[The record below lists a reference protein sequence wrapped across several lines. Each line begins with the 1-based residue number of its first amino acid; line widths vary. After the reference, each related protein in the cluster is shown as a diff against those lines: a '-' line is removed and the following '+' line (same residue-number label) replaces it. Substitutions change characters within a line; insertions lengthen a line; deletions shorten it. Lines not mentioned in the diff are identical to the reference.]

1 MQESYVLPRL
11 APEPLVPVEA
21 ESNRYARSGAASL
34 RSALVWAEHCT
45 ECAMPA
51 CYTDCALYTP
61 RQDLHCRR
69 FYEDLG
75 RTPSAASGAPW
86 LSVRFRKW
94 GRLQAHGVPSLFSPE
109 RAELLERADD
119 ALGRWLHALPMQH
132 GFRMRLLGWWTRN
145 KPRLLHAARSA
156 ETAHATHFVCESHNP
171 GRETIG
177 LILTLREETRPQ
189 HVLQRRLEL
198 VPGYNLDKIALGDF
212 FDDAAPDAAY
222 FVSLDMEGDAFGAQV
237 SFGHLDFVRDEVA
250 AASEAEEKSN
260 GPKKAK
266 CVIWDLDNTL
276 WDGVLVEHGVDGVK
290 PREHVFEVIR
300 ELDRRGIINAI
311 ASKNHFE
318 LAEEALRKFG
328 MWEYFC
334 FPQISWGPKSEA
346 VRAIQKSMNVGI
358 NTFLFVD
365 DQPFERAEV
374 EAVHPEVE
382 ILTDEEGAR
391 LIDHDRCDV
400 VVTDESRKRR
410 SFYQQQMLREQAAP
424 DSGEDYAAFLRSCEI
439 VLEIEPLVPDLL
451 DRAHE
456 LVQRTNQMNFS
467 GHRYSRAQLE
477 VLANDPDKE
486 CWVMRCTDRFGDYGI
501 IGFGVVDRP
510 AWCLEDLMFS
520 CRIQSKRIEHHF
532 IAHLAEKARQTG
544 ARVLAARYRKTLKN
558 SPSGA
563 VFDDLGFVARGR
575 IEDVRQLELDLE
587 QFEAPETLIE
597 IRESGPDGADKG
609 NTTDGAARTNG
620 AEA

>member
-1 MQESYVLPRL
+1 MQESYVLPQL
-11 APEPLVPVEA
+11 APEPLVPAEA
-21 ESNRYARSGAASL
+21 EEHRYDATGAATL

-45 ECAMPA
+45 ECAMPS

-75 RTPSAASGAPW
+75 RAPSSSGGTPW

-94 GRLQAHGVPSLFSPE
+94 GRLQAHGIPSLFS
-109 RAELLERADD
+109 AERADRLERLD
-119 ALGRWLHALPMQH
+119 DLVGRAIHGLPMPH
-132 GFRMRLLGWWTRN
+132 GFRMRLASWWTRQ
-145 KPRLLHAARSA
+145 KGRVLHVARSA
-156 ETAHATHFVCESHNP
+156 ETSRATHFVCESHNP
-171 GRETIG
+171 SRDTIG
-177 LILTLREETRPQ
+177 LLLTIREEANPQ

-198 VPGYNLDKIALGDF
+198 VPGTNLDKIALGDF
-212 FDDAAPDAAY
+212 FEHGPVDTPY
-222 FVSLDMEGDAFGAQV
+222 FVSLEMEGDAFGAHV
-237 SFGHLDFVRDEVA
+237 AFGHLDFVRDEEA
-250 AASEAEEKSN
+250 AASEAREASS

-276 WDGVLVEHGVDGVK
+276 WDGVLVEHGVEGVK
-290 PREHVFEVIR
+290 PREDVFDVIR

-318 LAEEALRKFG
+318 IAEEALRKFD

-346 VRAIQKSMNVGI
+346 VRAIKTSMNVGI

-382 ILTDEEGAR
+382 VLTDEEGAA
-391 LIDHDRCDV
+391 LLDHPRCDV
-400 VVTDESRKRR
+400 VVTDESRRRR
-410 SFYQQQMLREQAAP
+410 SFYQQQMLREEAAP
-424 DSGEDYAAFLRSCEI
+424 DAAEDYGSFLRSCEI
-439 VLEIEPLVPDLL
+439 VLEVEPLVEDLL

-467 GHRYSRAQLE
+467 GQRYSRAQLAS
-477 VLANDPDKE
+477 LAEDPAKE

-501 IGFGVVDRP
+501 IGFGIVDRP
-510 AWCLEDLMFS
+510 SWCLEDLMFS
-520 CRIQSKRIEHHF
+520 CRIQSKQIEHHF
-532 IAHLAEKARQTG
+532 IAHLADKARADG
-544 ARVLAARYRKTLKN
+544 VDVLAARYRKTLKN
-558 SPSGA
+558 SPSGR
-563 VFDDLGFVARGR
+563 VFDDLGFVAKGR
-575 IEDVRQLELDLE
+575 IDDVRQLELDLTA
-587 QFEAPETLIE
+587 FTFPEKVVE
-597 IRESGPDGADKG
+597 IHERAASE
-609 NTTDGAARTNG
+609 GAA
-620 AEA
+620 